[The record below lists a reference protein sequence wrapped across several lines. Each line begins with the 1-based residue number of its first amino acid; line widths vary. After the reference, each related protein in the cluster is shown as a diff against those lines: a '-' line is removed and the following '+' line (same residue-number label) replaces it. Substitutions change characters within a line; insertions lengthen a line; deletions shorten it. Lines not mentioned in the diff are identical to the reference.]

1 MEREAKVVHAMA
13 LDDDQ
18 IRALDR
24 PTAWAYICALE
35 GLAGNTDTDPRW
47 QRASEIRE
55 IIAKRFEQ
63 SAPAQQT
70 ARPCC

>member
-1 MEREAKVVHAMA
+1 MLTLVGKGHIMQILLSLRIERAAEAMA
-13 LDDDQ
+13 LDADQ

-24 PTAWAYICALE
+24 PTAWAYIWALE

-55 IIAKRFEQ
+55 I
-63 SAPAQQT
+63 
-70 ARPCC
+70 CC

>member
-1 MEREAKVVHAMA
+1 MTNMHRLLRIERAAEAIA
-13 LDDDQ
+13 LDADQ
-18 IRALDR
+18 IGALDR

-55 IIAKRFEQ
+55 ICEICGASF
-63 SAPAQQT
+63 PW
-70 ARPCC
+70 C